1 MTAPTPA
8 THIWRPSGA
17 RRCVL
22 DGFVPI
28 PRGTV
33 PTTPAPLAW
42 PAKDPAD
49 MLDYEFDIS
58 AALLGNKGDLIATL
72 DAKITPSA
80 LGDLTL
86 ASMAADGAIAV
97 FWFGQGQVGTIYVVQ
112 ITITTQSGRT
122 ISRAVLLPVQA
133 LASPSAPSAVLT
145 TDNGTIVTD
154 QNGNPILI
162 GG

>member
-1 MTAPTPA
+1 MATTA
-8 THIWRPSGA
+8 THVWRPSGA

-22 DGFVPI
+22 DGFVPL
-28 PRGTV
+28 PRGSI

-49 MLDYEFDIS
+49 VLDYEFDIS
-58 AALLGNKGDLIATL
+58 AALLGNKGDTIVTL
-72 DAKITPSA
+72 DATLTPNA
-80 LGDLTL
+80 PGDLAL
-86 ASMAADGAIAV
+86 ASMIADGAIAV
-97 FWFGQGQVGTIYVVQ
+97 FWFGQGQIGTIYVIQ

-133 LASPSAPSAVLT
+133 LASTSAPSEILT
-145 TDNGTIVTD
+145 TDTGTIVTD

>member
-1 MTAPTPA
+1 MATIA

-28 PRGTV
+28 PRGSV
-33 PTTPAPLAW
+33 PSTPPPLAW

-49 MLDYEFDIS
+49 VLDYEFDIS
-58 AALLGNKGDLIATL
+58 AALLGNKGDTIVTL
-72 DAKITPSA
+72 DAIITPNA
-80 LGDLTL
+80 TGDLIL
-86 ASMAADGAIAV
+86 ASMIADGAIAV

-133 LASPSAPSAVLT
+133 LGSTTAPSGTLT
-145 TDNGTIVTD
+145 TDTGTIVTD

>member
-1 MTAPTPA
+1 MATTA
-8 THIWRPSGA
+8 THVWRPSGA

-22 DGFVPI
+22 DGFVPL
-28 PRGTV
+28 PRGSI

-49 MLDYEFDIS
+49 VLDYEFDIS
-58 AALLGNKGDLIATL
+58 AALLGNKGDTIVTL
-72 DAKITPSA
+72 DATITPNA
-80 LGDLTL
+80 PGDLAL
-86 ASMAADGAIAV
+86 ASMIADGAIAV
-97 FWFGQGQVGTIYVVQ
+97 FWFGQGQIGTIYVIQ

-133 LASPSAPSAVLT
+133 LASTSAPSEILT
-145 TDNGTIVTD
+145 TDTGTIVTD